1 MNSDVNEKPQPL
13 KDFDWEE
20 FEKWATNNSE
30 SELNLDEVVDPI
42 PSGMTMMNEMEQFEM
57 KDSFCEI
64 LRSTGRTGV
73 EAVIAE
79 LENLGFFT
87 APASRRDHM
96 ACPGGLLEH
105 SLNVY
110 RVAMLLLHDMR
121 ILHQNLSISADSIAI
136 AALLHDV
143 CKSTRYVQNP
153 YYGMDDEERY
163 QKDYSHLPV
172 GHGEKSVIMLLRLGL
187 ELTDDEILAVRWHM
201 SPWDLSMTNAEM
213 REDYCF
219 AENTCPLVAIIQTAD
234 KLAAKVLEF

>member
-1 MNSDVNEKPQPL
+1 MIADVNENPQPL
-13 KDFDWEE
+13 KDFVWEE
-20 FEKWATNNSE
+20 FEKWSTNSPE
-30 SELNLDEVVDPI
+30 SELNLNEAVDPI
-42 PSGMTMMNEMEQFEM
+42 PSGMTMMNEMEHIEM

-64 LRSTGRTGV
+64 LKSTGRAGV

-79 LENLGFFT
+79 LEKLGFFT
-87 APASRRDHM
+87 APASRHDHM

-121 ILHQNLSISADSIAI
+121 ILRQDLSISADSIAI

-143 CKSTRYVQNP
+143 CKSMRYVQNP
-153 YYGMDDEERY
+153 YYGMDDEDRY
-163 QKDYSHLPV
+163 LKVYSHLPV

-187 ELTDDEILAVRWHM
+187 ELTDDEILAIRWHM
-201 SPWDLSMTNAEM
+201 SPWDLSMTNDEM
-213 REDYCF
+213 SEDYRF
-219 AENTCPLVAIIQTAD
+219 AENACPLVAIIQAAD